1 MGITGQH
8 DHPKVNKVYDQ
19 VVDAC
24 TKHGKTP
31 GMGGSYQPDL
41 IEKRISEGMRFIL
54 SGSDLNFMIAGA
66 SAQANM
72 IREVAKKSGL

>member
-1 MGITGQH
+1 
-8 DHPKVNKVYDQ
+8 
-19 VVDAC
+19 
-24 TKHGKTP
+24 
-31 GMGGSYQPDL
+31 MGGSYQPDL